1 MSAAPQF
8 DRRRNGFSQWQY
20 ETGGTQSSGSANVIS
35 PVVMQWEREHSSA
48 WQKKLRA
55 GAALLRNSA
64 KLLAIIAF
72 TFTLGFAVAS
82 GPDSVAANVR
92 LTQQLGT
99 ARALLTAREGE
110 LELAKLEL
118 SRVSA
123 VMDNS
128 QRYRIPADLAA
139 SIYDI
144 AISEGI
150 DPQIAYSLVNVESE
164 FFHRA
169 VSPVGALGLT
179 QVMPSTGRM
188 LQPGLERADLFDPQ
202 TNLRLGFRFL
212 RELLV
217 RYNGDVDLALHA
229 YNRGPTV
236 VDKILQKGGDP
247 ANGYAD
253 AVLKGA
259 GQTLQ

>member
-1 MSAAPQF
+1 MSAARQVE
-8 DRRRNGFSQWQY
+8 RRRTGLSQWQY
-20 ETGGTQSSGSANVIS
+20 DTEVDRSPGAATVIS

-48 WQKKLRA
+48 WHKKMRA
-55 GAALLRNSA
+55 AVAVMRRSL
-64 KLLAIIAF
+64 KMLAIIGFA
-72 TFTLGFAVAS
+72 FTLGFAVAT

-92 LTQQLGT
+92 LTQQLGAT
-99 ARALLTAREGE
+99 HALLTAREGE
-110 LELAKLEL
+110 LELAKVEL
-118 SRVSA
+118 ARANSVMENSR
-123 VMDNS
+123 
-128 QRYRIPADLAA
+128 RYHIPADLAA

-144 AISEGI
+144 AVSEGI
-150 DPQIAYSLVNVESE
+150 DPKIAYSLVNVESE
-164 FFHRA
+164 FFHKA

-179 QVMPSTGRM
+179 QVMPATGRM
-188 LQPGLERADLFDPQ
+188 LQPGLQRADLFDPK

-236 VDKILQKGGDP
+236 VDRILQTGGNP
-247 ANGYAD
+247 SNGYAA

-259 GQTLQ
+259 TQAPN

>member
-1 MSAAPQF
+1 L
-8 DRRRNGFSQWQY
+8 SQWQY
-20 ETGGTQSSGSANVIS
+20 EKGGQSSSGSGNVIS
-35 PVVMQWEREHSSA
+35 PLVMQWEREHSPP
-48 WQKKLRA
+48 WKKKVRA
-55 GAALLRNSA
+55 GVDVLRRSA
-64 KLLAIIAF
+64 KMLAIIGFA
-72 TFTLGFAVAS
+72 FTLGFAIAS

-92 LTQQLGT
+92 LTQQLGA
-99 ARALLTAREGE
+99 ARGQLTAREGE

-118 SRVSA
+118 NRVNA
-123 VMDNS
+123 VMEQS

-139 SIYDI
+139 SIYDM
-144 AISEGI
+144 AVAEGI
-150 DPQIAYSLVNVESE
+150 DPRIAYSLVNVESE
-164 FFHRA
+164 FFHKA

-179 QVMPSTGRM
+179 QVMPATGRM

-217 RYNGDVDLALHA
+217 RYNGDLDLALHA

-236 VDKILQKGGDP
+236 VDKILRQGGDP

-253 AVLKGA
+253 AVLRGA
-259 GQTLQ
+259 GQAPE